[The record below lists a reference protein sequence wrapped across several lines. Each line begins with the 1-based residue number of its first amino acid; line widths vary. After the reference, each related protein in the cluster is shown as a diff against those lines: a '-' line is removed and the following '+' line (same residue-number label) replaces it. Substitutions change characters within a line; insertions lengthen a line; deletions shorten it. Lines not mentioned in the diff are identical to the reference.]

1 MLKEIR
7 GIRQIPGEPKRRW
20 FSSETLDLIVW
31 YDSREQPVEFQ
42 LCYDLGGKER
52 ALTWRSPSSFAHTG
66 VDNGESRANRNKGTP
81 ILVAD
86 GKFDPG
92 NVARKFRDDARE
104 IPAEITGLVLEKIG
118 LYETKSR

>member
-7 GIRQIPGEPKRRW
+7 DIRQIPGEPTRRW

-31 YDSREQPVEFQ
+31 YDAREQPVGFQ

-52 ALTWRSPSSFAHTG
+52 ALTWRSPSTFAHTG

-86 GKFDPG
+86 GKFDHG
-92 NVARKFRDDARE
+92 SVVGKFSDDARE
-104 IPAEITGLVLEKIG
+104 IPAAITGLVLEKIA
-118 LYETKSR
+118 LYATTLR